1 MGNLAKAPE
10 QRRETVNKVL
20 GSNKYYQQKQK
31 RTEKSWGG
39 GGDDVLLDSVIRGK
53 LPKKVAFGQ
62 KPEGSED
69 PAMKK
74 GIPDRGKQQM
84 NKLGGRSTLL

>member
-39 GGDDVLLDSVIRGK
+39 GMTS
-53 LPKKVAFGQ
+53 F
-62 KPEGSED
+62 
-69 PAMKK
+69 
-74 GIPDRGKQQM
+74 
-84 NKLGGRSTLL
+84 